1 MKRSSLPC
9 ALCGG
14 WEATVLEKESRIVG
28 ARPPAAVVR
37 CGGCG
42 LLRIDPPPPAE
53 ALARLYREDG
63 LVRDYESR
71 CGRAYV
77 SGDLDAAP
85 FAAARLAT
93 LERLRGGPGRL
104 LDIGAA
110 RGVFLALARSRGWT
124 VTGVELSDEG
134 VRIARER
141 FGLELKR
148 TTLEDAAFSDASFDV
163 THMSHVLEHL
173 EDPLLSLQE
182 VRRVVRPGGIVAIEV
197 PNEFGDLLGS
207 VRQLL
212 LRRPR
217 AAYAV
222 PSPHLYFFTP
232 ATLRRLVMRAG
243 FRILHVETPR
253 RDRDQGSRIPF
264 GLLGKRAVYAL
275 EDLLRR
281 GPLIE
286 LYAKRP

>member
-1 MKRSSLPC
+1 MTGCGVPC

-14 WEATVLEKESRIVG
+14 GKATLLENESRIVG
-28 ARPPAAVVR
+28 ARRPAAVVR

-42 LLRIDPPPPAE
+42 LVRIDPPPTAE
-53 ALARLYREDG
+53 SLARLYREDS
-63 LVRDYESR
+63 LVRDYEAR

-85 FAAARLAT
+85 FAVERLAA

-104 LDIGAA
+104 LDVGAA

-124 VTGVELSDEG
+124 VSGVELSGEG

-141 FGLELKR
+141 FGLDLLQS
-148 TTLEDAAFSDASFDV
+148 TLEDAAFTDASFDV
-163 THMSHVLEHL
+163 AHLSHVLEHL
-173 EDPLLSLQE
+173 ADPLRGLQE
-182 VRRVVRPGGIVAIEV
+182 VRRVLRPGGVVALEV

-207 VRQLL
+207 VREAL

-217 AAYAV
+217 AVYAV
-222 PSPHLYFFTP
+222 PSPHLFFFTP
-232 ATLRRLVMRAG
+232 ATLRRLVARAG
-243 FRILHVETPR
+243 FRVLLMRTPR
-253 RDRDQGSRIPF
+253 RDRDPGSRIPF
-264 GLLGKRAVYAL
+264 GLWGKRAVYAL
-275 EDLLRR
+275 ETLLRR

-286 LYAKRP
+286 LYATRS